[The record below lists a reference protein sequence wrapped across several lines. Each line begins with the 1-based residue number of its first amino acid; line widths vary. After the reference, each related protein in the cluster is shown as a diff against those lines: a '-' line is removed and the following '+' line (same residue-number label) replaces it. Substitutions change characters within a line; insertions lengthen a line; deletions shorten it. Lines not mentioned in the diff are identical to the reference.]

1 MQDAGVRATKD
12 LSAADQQ
19 LNNSSPHPEQE
30 LMLWAR
36 ICEKGS
42 HLRVVFT
49 LFFIEFALL
58 LCCGILVLLVL
69 GHEVIHV
76 RLGLSKLHF
85 IHSFSRVPMEERL
98 APEHGC
104 EVLRNTLEHLLNGCR
119 VARKGNRHLQAL
131 RWDIAYRGF
140 DIVRD
145 PLYEVRRILILN
157 IKHLLIDFFCGHAA
171 TEQGCRSEVAAM
183 ARVGSAHHVLGV
195 EHLLRKLLHGEG
207 TILLRATRGEWREAC
222 HEEVQARERNKIH
235 GDLP

>member
-85 IHSFSRVPMEERL
+85 IHSFSCVPMEERL

-104 EVLRNTLEHLLNGCR
+104 EVLRDTLEHLLDSSR
-119 VARKGNRHLQAL
+119 VARESNSHFQTL
-131 RWDIAYRGF
+131 RWYIADRCLNV
-140 DIVRD
+140 VRN
-145 PLYEVRRILILN
+145 PFHEVRGI
-157 IKHLLIDFFCGHAA
+157 F
-171 TEQGCRSEVAAM
+171 
-183 ARVGSAHHVLGV
+183 VL
-195 EHLLRKLLHGEG
+195 H
-207 TILLRATRGEWREAC
+207 
-222 HEEVQARERNKIH
+222 
-235 GDLP
+235 